1 MAFSKAREVSLFIYC
16 HIPSGFGYSQQ
27 NKMDSVTIP
36 TAHFAAV
43 YGQRLYL
50 LVSVY
55 YSHCT
60 NMMRCPERKTPLTLG
75 HPIGAGSTPVGKR
88 ISKGNGVPFC
98 LGCSEGIRFPL
109 TGRIQRNQRFCG
121 TRFCLQSLVC
131 YTLVPADAEKGL
143 RANAAS
149 ACSAAEGC
157 ADGHGS

>member
-50 LVSVY
+50 LVSVC

-60 NMMRCPERKTPLTLG
+60 NMMRRPGRKTPLTLG

-98 LGCSEGIRFPL
+98 LGCSEGIRSPL

-121 TRFCLQSLVC
+121 TRFCTAKSSVLYLC
-131 YTLVPADAEKGL
+131 G
-143 RANAAS
+143 
-149 ACSAAEGC
+149 
-157 ADGHGS
+157 ADGSRKCSTPLNLCCISGVLLGKVAP